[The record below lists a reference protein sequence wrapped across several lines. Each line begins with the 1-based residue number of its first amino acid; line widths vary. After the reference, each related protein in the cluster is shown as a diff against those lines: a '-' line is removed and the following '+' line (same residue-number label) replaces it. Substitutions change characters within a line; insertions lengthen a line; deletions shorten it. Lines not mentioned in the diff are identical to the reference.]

1 MINCKVQ
8 SKLTWTNYCV
18 LSAGG
23 NNNTNANPNSII
35 FTSKDTKLYVSV
47 ITLSVGDN
55 QKLSKPIRKG
65 FWRSVYWINYKTKS
79 ENKHTTNEYRY
90 FLESNFIRVNRL
102 FAFSVFKDRWW
113 F

>member
-1 MINCKVQ
+1 MEINCKVQ

-23 NNNTNANPNSII
+23 NNKMLILIVLFSLPKTQN
-35 FTSKDTKLYVSV
+35 YVSV

>member
-23 NNNTNANPNSII
+23 NNHTNANNNNI
-35 FTSKDTKLYVSV
+35 FTSKDKLYVPV
-47 ITLSVGDN
+47 VTLSVGDN
-55 QKLSKPIRKG
+55 QKLSKPIKG
-65 FWRSVYWINYKTKS
+65 FWRSVYWIKYKTKS
-79 ENKHTTNEYRY
+79 ENKHMTNEYRY

-102 FAFSVFKDRWW
+102 FVFSLFKDRWW